1 MFSSVFRGPCNS
13 IWLDSSQLSWSYST
27 VHVRRRW
34 PGSYWYGREGQTAG
48 LQSRLQSRSGWS
60 RNWSVLLLRSAVKAA
75 KSRGLPECTQNN
87 SQLALSDF
95 LQTELFSCTNRRKKY
110 SLILV
115 LAAFAATDK
124 FGTRQFFFAFFYC
137 KMARKVPR
145 KIAKVTGFN
154 IFFVF
159 FCKTTTSRDQI

>member
-1 MFSSVFRGPCNS
+1 MFSSVLRGPCNS
-13 IWLDSSQLSWSYST
+13 IWLDCSQLSWSYST

-34 PGSYWYGREGQTAG
+34 PGSYWYGREGQAAG

-75 KSRGLPECTQNN
+75 KSGGLHESTQNN

-124 FGTRQFFFAFFYC
+124 FGTRQFFLHFFTVR
-137 KMARKVPR
+137 RKVPR